1 MGNRR
6 SQAGFTFIELM
17 SVVAI
22 IGILTTIALPNIKNY
37 SARAKVSEAILA
49 LTSCRGTVQE
59 VYLSGGNTLPA
70 AGEWGCERGT
80 VVGTPSPSKFV
91 DSITTTADGV
101 IVVTLGAGVGD
112 ARIAIH
118 DISMA
123 PIHRAGH
130 LMTDADLGDGV
141 HRWRCGATTDG
152 TTVDQ
157 TFLPSTCRGY

>member
-1 MGNRR
+1 MGNHR

-17 SVVAI
+17 SVLAI

-37 SARAKVSEAILA
+37 SARAQVSEAILA
-49 LTSCRGTVQE
+49 LTSCRSTVQE
-59 VYLSGGNTLPA
+59 VYLSGGSALPA

-80 VVGTPSPSKFV
+80 VVGTAPPSKFV
-91 DSITTTADGV
+91 ESITTTADGV

>member
-1 MGNRR
+1 MGNRS

-59 VYLSGGNTLPA
+59 VYLSGGNALPA

-101 IVVTLGAGVGD
+101 IIVTLGAGVGD

-118 DISMA
+118 DITMA

-130 LMTDADLGDGV
+130 LMTDADLGEGV

-152 TTVDQ
+152 TTMDQ

>member
-17 SVVAI
+17 SVVVI
-22 IGILTTIALPNIKNY
+22 VGILTTIALPNIKNY
-37 SARAKVSEAILA
+37 SARAKVSEAVLA
-49 LTSCRGTVQE
+49 LTSCRATVQE

-80 VVGTPSPSKFV
+80 VVGTPPVSKFV
-91 DSITTTADGV
+91 DSVTTTDTGI
-101 IVVTLGAGVGD
+101 IVVTLGPGVGD
-112 ARIAIH
+112 ARIANQ
-118 DISMA
+118 DITMR

-130 LMTDADLGDGV
+130 TMDENDLGEGV
-141 HRWRCGATTDG
+141 YRWRCGLAGDG
-152 TTVDQ
+152 TQVDQ